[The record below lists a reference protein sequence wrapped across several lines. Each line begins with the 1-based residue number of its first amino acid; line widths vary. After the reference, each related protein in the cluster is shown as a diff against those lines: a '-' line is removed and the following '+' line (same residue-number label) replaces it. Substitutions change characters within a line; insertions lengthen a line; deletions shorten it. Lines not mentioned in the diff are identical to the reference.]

1 MAVWLRER
9 FYLFTCFLGLARSA
23 TPGGVLYAIMRNK
36 LLQCRGDSHGGLIE
50 RTKAAEKN
58 TTESEREREGP
69 YTCIFIITARAQASR
84 GPIRGKCLLKP
95 FFRFGFSIMH
105 DRQRQHSVKIGKTH
119 GKVATLAGPAG
130 YRFAG
135 RA

>member
-1 MAVWLRER
+1 MNCLAGKVVAVWQRER

-69 YTCIFIITARAQASR
+69 NIYVFSSS
-84 GPIRGKCLLKP
+84 PPVPKP
-95 FFRFGFSIMH
+95 R
-105 DRQRQHSVKIGKTH
+105 
-119 GKVATLAGPAG
+119 AGPFVG
-130 YRFAG
+130 NVY
-135 RA
+135 